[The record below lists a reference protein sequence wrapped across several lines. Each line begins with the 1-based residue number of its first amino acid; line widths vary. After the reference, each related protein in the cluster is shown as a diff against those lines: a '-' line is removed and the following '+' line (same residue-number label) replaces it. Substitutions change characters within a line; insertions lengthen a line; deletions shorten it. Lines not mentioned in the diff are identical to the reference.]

1 MHQQGGLGKQV
12 NAQVM
17 QLDNHPFAAH
27 AQHHQR
33 DNQPRQ
39 KAQSLFVNLRYRL
52 EHAHQQADEQLGTT
66 STETSKITT
75 FMPLAT
81 MSAATSTVNIISPA
95 PVREC
100 WW

>member
-12 NAQVM
+12 NAEIM

-39 KAQSLFVNLRYRL
+39 KAQGLFVNLRYRWNTL
-52 EHAHQQADEQLGTT
+52 TSRPTSKLGTT

-95 PVREC
+95 PAREC